1 MSKVIISTE
10 SSWMAK
16 EALQSGEVLRAQL
29 ENSANLNEW
38 VAQLRAAPPNV
49 FITVARGSSDHAAG
63 FWSYLL
69 MQRLGILTVSLPL
82 SLVTLHRSP
91 LRVPNTVAVG
101 LSQSGASPDLVETLR
116 YLQQAG
122 AYAVACVNQ
131 VDSPMAECA
140 DRVLPVLAGQERSV
154 AATKSCLG
162 MMTLAAQWV
171 ALWTEDQA
179 LLDGLHDLA
188 EVMSNA
194 VDSAEYD
201 GYAQA

>member
-1 MSKVIISTE
+1 MSKMMNPE

-16 EALQSGEVLRAQL
+16 EALQAGEVLRAQL
-29 ENSANLNEW
+29 AHSQDAMREW
-38 VAQLRAAPPNV
+38 VVQLRATPPNA

-131 VDSPMAECA
+131 VNSTTTAVNSLSTVVSSLSDNTSSIASL
-140 DRVLPVLAGQERSV
+140 R
-154 AATKSCLG
+154 AATRWEFFSLKSEFS
-162 MMTLAAQWV
+162 M
-171 ALWTEDQA
+171 
-179 LLDGLHDLA
+179 
-188 EVMSNA
+188 
-194 VDSAEYD
+194 
-201 GYAQA
+201 